1 MTSHKAVGV
10 MLASLVLASPA
21 MAQGGTSGG
30 TSDQAEISGA
40 PAPTADTDRLVCKY
54 ELKTGTRFKERSCK
68 SFKEWEAQREQHRRA
83 AQEMIDTPKIC
94 GGGGNPEGC

>member
-1 MTSHKAVGV
+1 

-21 MAQGGTSGG
+21 AAQGS

-40 PAPTADTDRLVCKY
+40 PAAAQDTDRLVCKY
-54 ELKTGTRFKERSCK
+54 ELKTGTRFKERMCK

-83 AQEMIDTPKIC
+83 AHEMIDTPKIC

>member
-1 MTSHKAVGV
+1 MTSHGAVV
-10 MLASLVLASPA
+10 LIFASMVFASPA
-21 MAQGGTSGG
+21 TAQGS
-30 TSDQAEISGA
+30 TSDQAEISGTA
-40 PAPTADTDRLVCKY
+40 APTADNDRLVCKY
-54 ELKTGTRFKERSCK
+54 ELKTGTRFKERMCK

>member
-1 MTSHKAVGV
+1 MTSHRAV
-10 MLASLVLASPA
+10 VLIFATLTLPTPA
-21 MAQGGTSGG
+21 TAQGS

-83 AQEMIDTPKIC
+83 AHEMIDTPKIC